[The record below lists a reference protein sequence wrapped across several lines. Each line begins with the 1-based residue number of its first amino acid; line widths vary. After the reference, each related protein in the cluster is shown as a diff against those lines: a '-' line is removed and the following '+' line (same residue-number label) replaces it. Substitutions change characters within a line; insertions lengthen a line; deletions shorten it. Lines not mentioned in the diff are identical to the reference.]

1 MQCWG
6 QHLTQ
11 HLCGEKAGLFL
22 DLFTCREKKSTEAQ
36 KQFKL
41 GKKENLSVLYF
52 DAWSGGEFHWKV
64 AEGKMKPFLS
74 ESVEQAIRD
83 STGEHCMSAMSAQKK
98 RHAQIWSQCMH
109 SDKKLSS
116 WRWPSAEVI
125 SLLSCNWEP
134 SYETVSWCW
143 SNTEKNFS
151 NCNFVTTFRL
161 FQVSCEYLLRSTVKS
176 LQSIT
181 GGIIHLNLLEE
192 TNQFQVFN

>member
-1 MQCWG
+1 MRDREVNSTG
-6 QHLTQ
+6 RL
-11 HLCGEKAGLFL
+11 LKEKW
-22 DLFTCREKKSTEAQ
+22 
-36 KQFKL
+36 
-41 GKKENLSVLYF
+41 NHLSVNQWSKLY
-52 DAWSGGEFHWKV
+52 E
-64 AEGKMKPFLS
+64 
-74 ESVEQAIRD
+74 
-83 STGEHCMSAMSAQKK
+83 TAQVNTACQLWALTKK

-192 TNQFQVFN
+192 TNQFRVFN